1 MRISLKLRLN
11 MGLEKN
17 SASKIDPEQR
27 RLIER
32 AQMRARQ
39 KRRLYQHFIVFLLGS
54 VVLILLNVIFDI
66 GRNINPFGIDWFVWA
81 IIFWVLLLLI
91 HVFNVF
97 ITNKFFGKDWENE
110 QIDRLVAKQ
119 QKKIAELQKKV
130 EKDYPLPTKEE
141 PYIPPTTQK
150 PIDPDAP
157 INS

>member
-1 MRISLKLRLN
+1 MA
-11 MGLEKN
+11 LEKN
-17 SASKIDPEQR
+17 SSSKIDPEQR
-27 RLIER
+27 MLIER

-54 VVLILLNVIFDI
+54 VVLILLNVIFEI
-66 GRNINPFGIDWFVWA
+66 GRDINPFGIDWFVWA
-81 IIFWVLLLLI
+81 IIFWALLLLI

-119 QKKIAELQKKV
+119 QKKIAELQKNV
-130 EKDYPLPTKEE
+130 ERDYPLPKQGE
-141 PYIPPTTQK
+141 PYVAPATKK